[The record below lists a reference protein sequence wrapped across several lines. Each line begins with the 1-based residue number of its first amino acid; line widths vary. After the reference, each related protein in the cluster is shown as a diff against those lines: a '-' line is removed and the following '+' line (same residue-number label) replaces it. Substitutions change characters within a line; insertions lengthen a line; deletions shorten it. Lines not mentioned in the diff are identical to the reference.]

1 MKTAVFH
8 RHTSIQLPKVI
19 GGEGCYLIDSQG
31 NKYLDGSGGAAVSCL
46 GHQHPEVIETIKRQA
61 QEISYA
67 HTSFFTNEPMEKLA
81 EFLIK
86 ENPDFSHVYFVS
98 GGSEAVETAIKL
110 ARQYVVEI
118 GKSSK
123 YKVIAR
129 RQSYHGNTL
138 GALSAGGNLWRRKM
152 FDALMTEGNHISPCY
167 AYRDQ
172 KEHESEEAYG
182 LRVARELEEKIL
194 DLGADHVLAFI
205 AEPVVGAT
213 MGCVPAV
220 KGYFNEIH
228 RICKKYDVLLI
239 LDEVMCGMG
248 RTGTLF
254 AYEQEGI
261 TADLVTLAKGLGG
274 GYQPIGAVMVSEK
287 IYSAIESGTGFFQHG
302 HTYMGHTLACAAALT
317 VQEIIKRDH
326 LLEKVIQNSEYF
338 TSSLH
343 HYLKENPFVGNIRG
357 KGFFMGIELVE
368 NIQNKV
374 PFPPE
379 RMIHQDIKKQALKEG
394 LMCYPMGGTIDGN
407 RGNHIL
413 LAPPFIASVSQ
424 LEEISE
430 KLGRAIQKATGL

>member
-1 MKTAVFH
+1 V
-8 RHTSIQLPKVI
+8 QLPKVV

-46 GHQHPEVIETIKRQA
+46 GHQHPEVIESIKRQA

-81 EFLIK
+81 QFLIK

-98 GGSEAVETAIKL
+98 GGSEAVETAVKL

-287 IYSAIESGTGFFQHG
+287 IYSAIASGTGFFQHG

-326 LLEKVIQNSEYF
+326 LLEKVIQNSQHF
-338 TSSLH
+338 TLSLH

-368 NIQNKV
+368 NIQNKA

-407 RGNHIL
+407 KGNHIL
-413 LAPPFIASVSQ
+413 LAPPFIASLSQ